1 MVGRLIRAK
10 PDAVV
15 GFATGA
21 TPRALYRILAAQVK
35 AHALD
40 ARRCARRRPRRVRG
54 AASRTIRDRSRR
66 TCSSTWCA
74 RSTSTAARFTWLDG
88 SAADDAE
95 LAARCAQHEW
105 AIAAAG
111 GIDLLILGIG
121 RNGHIAFTEPGT
133 PFETRTHVARLAE
146 STRRANAE
154 AFGDL
159 DDVPTHSLTLGPAT
173 IAEARTILLVATGD
187 EKADAVAAA
196 FDGPVDQRSPASLL
210 QRHPDVRVVL
220 DPAAASSL
228 SRRGRGLPPTSLEN
242 HA

>member
-1 MVGRLIRAK
+1 MTMSIEVVRNADEAAESAAGVVGRLIRAK

-40 ARRCARRRPRRVRG
+40 ARRVRGVALDEYVGLSPADPRSFTSYLEQHVVRPLHLDRRRF
-54 AASRTIRDRSRR
+54 I
-66 TCSSTWCA
+66 
-74 RSTSTAARFTWLDG
+74 WLDG

-146 STRRANAE
+146 STR
-154 AFGDL
+154 
-159 DDVPTHSLTLGPAT
+159 
-173 IAEARTILLVATGD
+173 
-187 EKADAVAAA
+187 
-196 FDGPVDQRSPASLL
+196 QRE
-210 QRHPDVRVVL
+210 
-220 DPAAASSL
+220 
-228 SRRGRGLPPTSLEN
+228 RRGVRRPRRRSDPLPHSRPGDHRRGPN
-242 HA
+242 HPARRHR